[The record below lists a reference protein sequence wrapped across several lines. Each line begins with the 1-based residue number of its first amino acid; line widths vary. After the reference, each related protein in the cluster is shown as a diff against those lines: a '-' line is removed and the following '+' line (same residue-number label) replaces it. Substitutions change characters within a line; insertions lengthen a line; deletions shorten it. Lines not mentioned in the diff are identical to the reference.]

1 MYNYTSHINMLNDNN
16 RMYFYNE
23 KIRKNETI
31 RNKTCCD
38 IGSGTGI
45 LALFAL
51 QAGAKHVYL
60 IEEQTQMNEVI
71 IALMNENNINENNY
85 TIINELSNKV
95 ELPEKVDIIIH
106 ELIGIW
112 GNGEQGLSYVCDF
125 RDRFLIDGGLI
136 IPNIV
141 EVHLTLQNN
150 NDLYKKKYNIQPF
163 LNDISFN
170 NCLNTLHNVS
180 NNYVRYCLNNTYT
193 HHIKNDDRYYIQN
206 TSDCNIEIIKYD
218 LMNDKKSDVDNLTK
232 HCIFKPKTNIIVSL
246 LSTVKYYCNTDP
258 HIYGDSYS
266 NHGNWDKQI
275 IPFKPASH
283 DIVYGTINIQN
294 NNRSY
299 NKSLISISLKHD
311 KINILN
317 YIFST

>member
-1 MYNYTSHINMLNDNN
+1 MYNYTSHVNMLNDNN

-23 KIRKNETI
+23 KIRKNKNI

-51 QAGAKHVYL
+51 HAGAKHVYL

-71 IALMNENNINENNY
+71 VALMNENNINENKY
-85 TIINELSNKV
+85 TIINEMSNKA
-95 ELPEKVDIIIH
+95 ELPEKIDVIIH

-112 GNGEQGLSYVCDF
+112 GNGEQGLSYVCDI
-125 RDRFLIDGGLI
+125 RDRFLINDGLI
-136 IPNIV
+136 IPDLI
-141 EVHLTLQNN
+141 EVHITLQANN
-150 NDLYKKKYNIQPF
+150 ELYKQKYNTQPF

-170 NCLNTLHNVS
+170 NCLNTLHSVS
-180 NNYVRYCLNNTYT
+180 NNYAHYCLNRQI
-193 HHIKNDDRYYIQN
+193 HIKNDDRYYIQN

-218 LMNDKKSDVDNLTK
+218 LMNDKKYDIDNLTK
-232 HCIFKPKTNIIVSL
+232 LCIFKPNTNIIVSL

-266 NHGNWDKQI
+266 NHGNWEKQI
-275 IPFKPASH
+275 IPFKPVTH
-283 DIVYGTINIQN
+283 DVIYGTINIKN
-294 NNRSY
+294 NNRSS
-299 NKSLISISLKHD
+299 NKSLISISLIHD

-317 YIFST
+317 CNFST